1 MIMENALGLTS
12 LGQAFTV
19 LTAVFGAFLAGLWLS
34 LIFWVLRD
42 IRSRSRDRLVHI
54 LAVAVIALLFL
65 PGLVIYLILRP
76 ARTLDEIYQETLE
89 EEALLSEVERLSRCP
104 GCNAATRSAWQVCAY
119 CHTRLR
125 KPCVSCGELLEL
137 PWQIC
142 PYCATPVKNA
152 VEGLSQIEVSLG

>member
-1 MIMENALGLTS
+1 MENALGLTS
-12 LGQAFTV
+12 LGQAFTI
-19 LTAVFGAFLAGLWLS
+19 LTAFFGAFLAGLWLS

-42 IRSRSRDRLVHI
+42 IRGRSRDRLVHI

-89 EEALLSEVERLSRCP
+89 EEALLSEVAGLSRCP
-104 GCNAATRSAWQVCAY
+104 GCNAATQPAWQVCAH

-125 KPCVSCGELLEL
+125 KPCTTCGELLEL

-142 PYCATPVKNA
+142 PHCASPVTNTI
-152 VEGLSQIEVSLG
+152 EEQSQFENDLR